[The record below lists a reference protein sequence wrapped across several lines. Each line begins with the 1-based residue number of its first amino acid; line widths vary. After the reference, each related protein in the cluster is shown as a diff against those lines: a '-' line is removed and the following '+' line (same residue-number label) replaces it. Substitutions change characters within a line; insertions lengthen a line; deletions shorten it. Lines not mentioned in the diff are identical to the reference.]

1 MFRFIEQEKVHHSVS
16 RICGLFGVSKR
27 GYYAWRNRRVS
38 ARAGQDKV
46 LLMYIKAIHKA
57 SRSTYGAP
65 RIQAELRLGHGIPC
79 SRKRVARLMREAGLQ
94 GVSRRRAK
102 GITRRNPK
110 RPSFDDRVE
119 RQFTAKYPDRL
130 WVADITQHK
139 TDEGWLYLAVILDAY
154 SRKVIGWSMAEH
166 LRAELVIDA
175 LNMAIRNRRPTQELI
190 HHSDH
195 GSQYTSLAFG
205 KRLEQAD
212 ILGSMGSVGDAL
224 DNAVAESFFATLQTE
239 LLDRQSWNIR
249 QQLKTAIFEFIEV
262 FYNRQRRHS
271 TLQYLSPFEF
281 ERRYALQAAA

>member
-1 MFRFIEQEKVHHSVS
+1 MT
-16 RICGLFGVSKR
+16 
-27 GYYAWRNRRVS
+27 
-38 ARAGQDKV
+38 
-46 LLMYIKAIHKA
+46 YIRAIHRA
-57 SRSTYGAP
+57 SRGTYGAP
-65 RIQAELRLGHGIPC
+65 RIQAELRLGYGIRC
-79 SRKRVARLMREAGLQ
+79 SCKRVARLMREAGLQ
-94 GVSRRRAK
+94 GISRRRRK
-102 GITRRNPK
+102 GLTRRNPK
-110 RPSFDDRVE
+110 RPSFPDQVE
-119 RQFTAKYPDRL
+119 RQFTVQKPNRL

-154 SRKVIGWSMAEH
+154 SRKIVGWAFAEH

-175 LNMAIRNRRPTQELI
+175 LNMAIKNRQPVKDLI

-205 KRLEQAD
+205 QRLEQAD

-239 LLDRQSWNIR
+239 LLDRQSWQTR

-271 TLQYLSPFEF
+271 TLEYLSPFEF
-281 ERRYALQAAA
+281 ERRSALKQAA

>member
-1 MFRFIEQEKVHHSVS
+1 MFKFIEQEKGNHNAS
-16 RICGLFGVSKR
+16 RICGLFGVSKS
-27 GYYAWRNRRVS
+27 GYYAWRNRRAS
-38 ARAGQDKV
+38 TRAGQDKV
-46 LLMYIKAIHKA
+46 LLMYIKAIHRA
-57 SRSTYGAP
+57 SRGTYGAP
-65 RIQAELRLGHGIPC
+65 RIQAELRLGHGICC
-79 SRKRVARLMREAGLQ
+79 SRKRVARLMREARLQ
-94 GVSRRRAK
+94 GISRRRVK
-102 GITRRNPK
+102 GVTRRNPK
-110 RPSFDDRVE
+110 RPSFPDQVE
-119 RQFTAKYPDRL
+119 RHFTAQEPNCL

-139 TDEGWLYLAVILDAY
+139 TDEGWLYLAVILDVY
-154 SRKVIGWSMAEH
+154 SRKVIGWSMANH

-175 LNMAIRNRRPTQELI
+175 LDMAIKNRQPVQNLI

-205 KRLEQAD
+205 KHLEQAD

-239 LLDRQSWNIR
+239 LLDRQSWQTR

-271 TLQYLSPFEF
+271 TLQYLSPLEF

>member
-1 MFRFIEQEKVHHSVS
+1 MFRFIEQEKVNHSVS
-16 RICGLFGVSKR
+16 RICQLFEVSKS
-27 GYYAWRNRRVS
+27 GYYAWRNRKTS
-38 ARAGQDKV
+38 ARAQRDKV
-46 LLMYIKAIHKA
+46 LLMYIRAIHKA
-57 SRSTYGAP
+57 SRGTYGAP
-65 RIQAELRLGHGIPC
+65 RIQAELRLGHGIRC

-94 GVSRRRAK
+94 GVSRRRRK
-102 GITRRNPK
+102 GLTRRNPK
-110 RPSFDDRVE
+110 RPSFPDQVE
-119 RQFTAKYPDRL
+119 RQFVAEQPDRL

-139 TDEGWLYLAVILDAY
+139 TDEGWLYLAVIIDAF
-154 SRKVIGWSMAEH
+154 SRKVVGWAFADH

-175 LNMAIRNRRPTQELI
+175 LNMAIQNRQPPQNLI

-205 KRLEQAD
+205 KRLEQAN

-239 LLDRQSWNIR
+239 LLNRQSWDTR

-271 TLQYLSPFEF
+271 TLEYLSPLEF
-281 ERRYALQAAA
+281 ERRYALKTAA

>member
-1 MFRFIEQEKVHHSVS
+1 MS
-16 RICGLFGVSKR
+16 RICQLFEVSKS
-27 GYYAWRNRRVS
+27 GYYAWRNRKTS
-38 ARAGQDKV
+38 ARERKDKV
-46 LLMYIKAIHKA
+46 LIIHIKAIHKA
-57 SRSTYGAP
+57 SRGTYGAP

-94 GVSRRRAK
+94 GISRRRTK
-102 GITRRNPK
+102 GLTKRNPK
-110 RPSFDDRVE
+110 RPSFPDLVE
-119 RQFTAKYPDRL
+119 RQFKAEQPNCL

-139 TDEGWLYLAVILDAY
+139 TDEGWLYLAVILDLY
-154 SRKVIGWSMAEH
+154 SRKVVGWSMAHH
-166 LRAELVIDA
+166 LQAELVLSA
-175 LNMAIRNRRPTQELI
+175 LDMALKNRQPSQNLI

-205 KRLEQAD
+205 QRLGQAD

-239 LLDRQSWNIR
+239 LLDRQGWTTR

-271 TLQYLSPFEF
+271 TLEYLSPLEY
-281 ERRYALQAAA
+281 ERSYAQAA